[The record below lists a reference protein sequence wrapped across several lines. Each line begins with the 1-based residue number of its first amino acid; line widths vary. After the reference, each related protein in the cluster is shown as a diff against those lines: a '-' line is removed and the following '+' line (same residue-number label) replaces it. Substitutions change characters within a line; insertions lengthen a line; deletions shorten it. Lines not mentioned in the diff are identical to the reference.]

1 MARHVIPD
9 YLLKTSVGISEEA
22 GVSSCRIR
30 ALINELAAERS
41 GHKLASDIG
50 GFLTVDDIPQ
60 DRREGF
66 LSVLASFATQG

>member
-9 YLLKTSVGISEEA
+9 YLLRTSVGISEEA
-22 GVSSCRIR
+22 GVSSSRIR
-30 ALINELAAERS
+30 ALINEFAAEQS
-41 GHKLASDIG
+41 SHKLAGDIG

-66 LSVLASFATQG
+66 LSVLASFAT